1 MPRVIIRSRRARIAT
16 IAAWIAVAVIV
27 GAVAWRDT
35 TVSALAAAGWMG
47 ALGWAITMMWW
58 LPELELNQ
66 DAVVVR
72 NAWCTHLI
80 DWRQITRLS
89 GRWGVELIL
98 SDNSSVQAS
107 AAPRV
112 GGIAAGARQIA
123 ENRAKEAKRI
133 IHHGVDPRLVEPGSA
148 TQYTSLDAAN
158 AIELLRAYQAQL
170 HEEKKH
176 SGLKTNPPKPPY
188 SHQWRKGTIIGTLV
202 AALALVIAIAL

>member
-35 TVSALAAAGWMG
+35 ATAALAAAGWMG

-72 NAWCTHLI
+72 NAWRTHLI
-80 DWRQITRLS
+80 DWRQITRMS

-123 ENRAKEAKRI
+123 ENRAKEAQRI
-133 IHHGVDPRLVEPGSA
+133 IHHGVDPRLVEPG
-148 TQYTSLDAAN
+148 N
-158 AIELLRAYQAQL
+158 AIELLHAYQAQL

-188 SHQWRKGTIIGTLV
+188 SRQWRKGTIIGTLV
-202 AALALVIAIAL
+202 AALALVIAIAV

>member
-16 IAAWIAVAVIV
+16 IVAWIAVAVIV

-35 TVSALAAAGWMG
+35 TISALAAAGWMG

-72 NAWCTHLI
+72 NAWRTHLI

-123 ENRAKEAKRI
+123 ENRAKEAQRI

>member
-1 MPRVIIRSRRARIAT
+1 
-16 IAAWIAVAVIV
+16 
-27 GAVAWRDT
+27 
-35 TVSALAAAGWMG
+35 MG

-72 NAWCTHLI
+72 NVWRTHLI
-80 DWRQITRLS
+80 DWRQITRMS

-133 IHHGVDPRLVEPGSA
+133 IHHGVDPRLIEPGSA
-148 TQYTSLDAAN
+148 TQYASLDAAN

-188 SHQWRKGTIIGTLV
+188 SRQWRKGTIIGTLV